1 MNQTHLLQLSMV
13 CALTLSGAEQLSAQ
27 GSPSFD
33 VASIKPSNP
42 DNRGVR
48 FQMVPGGGLSI
59 SGAPVRELIMFA
71 YDIRQF
77 QVIGGPSWINTE
89 RYDINAKSPADGA
102 APNVQTM
109 TQEQRE
115 AFQKLIRTR
124 MQNLL
129 TERFQL
135 KVTQES
141 KELPIYHLVE
151 AKGGAKLKVGAEGTG
166 TSGRIMMQ
174 RGTLNAD
181 SVQIQSLL
189 MVLSN
194 AVGRPVVDKTGLKGT
209 YDIKLEW
216 TPDSGPGGPGG
227 PGGDGPPPPP
237 SDGSGATIFTALQE
251 QLGLKLESAK
261 GPVVT
266 FRIDSIQKPSDN

>member
-1 MNQTHLLQLSMV
+1 
-13 CALTLSGAEQLSAQ
+13 
-27 GSPSFD
+27 
-33 VASIKPSNP
+33 
-42 DNRGVR
+42 
-48 FQMVPGGGLSI
+48 
-59 SGAPVRELIMFA
+59 
-71 YDIRQF
+71 
-77 QVIGGPSWINTE
+77 
-89 RYDINAKSPADGA
+89 
-102 APNVQTM
+102 
-109 TQEQRE
+109 
-115 AFQKLIRTR
+115 
-124 MQNLL
+124 
-129 TERFQL
+129 
-135 KVTQES
+135 
-141 KELPIYHLVE
+141 
-151 AKGGAKLKVGAEGTG
+151 
-166 TSGRIMMQ
+166 MQ